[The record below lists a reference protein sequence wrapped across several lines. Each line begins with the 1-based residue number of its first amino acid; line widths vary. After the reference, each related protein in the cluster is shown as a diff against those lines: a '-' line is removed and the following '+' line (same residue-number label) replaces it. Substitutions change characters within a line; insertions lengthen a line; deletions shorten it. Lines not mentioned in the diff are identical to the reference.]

1 MMIILETI
9 MSIRDFYK
17 DVKSDYLSIP
27 PKKIIKLVTD
37 HQIVRKESLVGVFL
51 GRCSLG
57 TLLLISSF
65 LD

>member
-27 PKKIIKLVTD
+27 PKKK
-37 HQIVRKESLVGVFL
+37 
-51 GRCSLG
+51 
-57 TLLLISSF
+57 
-65 LD
+65 